1 MSNQHPPSHPLRS
14 SQIKMTDTQPTLIDF
29 KSIRTVN
36 IIGITEE
43 KLEEIFQ
50 CAYQGQ
56 YTKIL
61 YETGKAIV
69 TCCDHWTAV
78 YFYLNHKSVYPD
90 HIHDLDVAFHV
101 EEGQLIDPATIPNYI
116 SDPLGP
122 DEIDVSE
129 DYITPEDYDEP
140 DEDDDRAMYEHP
152 DLCQVCHRDYIDY
165 RGRCEYCRDM
175 NIGRYGSSRRRC
187 AVF

>member
-1 MSNQHPPSHPLRS
+1 
-14 SQIKMTDTQPTLIDF
+14 MTDTQPTLIDF

-50 CAYQGQ
+50 HAYRGQ

-61 YETGKAIV
+61 YEDGKAIV

-90 HIHDLDVAFHV
+90 AKYDLNVAFHV
-101 EEGQLIDPATIPNYI
+101 EEGQLIDPATIPIYI
-116 SDPLGP
+116 SDPLDP
-122 DEIDVSE
+122 DEIDESE
-129 DYITPEDYDEP
+129 VYSTPEDYNEP
-140 DEDDDRAMYEHP
+140 DEDDDRNEYEHP

-165 RGRCEYCRDM
+165 RGRCEYCMDM
-175 NIGRYGSSRRRC
+175 NNGRYGSSHRS
-187 AVF
+187 AFS

>member
-1 MSNQHPPSHPLRS
+1 
-14 SQIKMTDTQPTLIDF
+14 MTNTQPTLIDF

-61 YETGKAIV
+61 YEDGKAIV

-78 YFYLNHKSVYPD
+78 YFYLDHKSVYPD
-90 HIHDLDVAFHV
+90 HKHDLDVAFHV
-101 EEGQLIDPATIPNYI
+101 EEGQLIDPATIPIYI
-116 SDPLGP
+116 SDPVGP
-122 DEIDVSE
+122 DEVVE
-129 DYITPEDYDEP
+129 PKDYAEPKDYDEP
-140 DEDDDRAMYEHP
+140 DEDDDRTMYEHP

-175 NIGRYGSSRRRC
+175 HIGHYGSSRRRGI
-187 AVF
+187 VF